1 MRRLTRLTVRVQRAL
16 LLTGVLLL
24 GAVGARAQSAKG
36 GKIDPTWLRADAASK
51 TVEFKLVA
59 GLSEAN
65 GGMNFNGFGRG
76 ALVLTV
82 PQGWNVV
89 LHFKNQDPNLPHSVE
104 VIPDAAPMPVGP
116 VTPAFEHATTGRL
129 DQGFSAGQG
138 GDVRFVPGKAG
149 PFLLFCAVP
158 GHGAAGMWIRL
169 VVSEAVGKTAG
180 GTAAEREL
188 APGSRFAGS
197 DGADARD
204 GFGGIGRAACRG
216 RG

>member
-1 MRRLTRLTVRVQRAL
+1 MRRPTRLTVRVERAL

-24 GAVGARAQSAKG
+24 GAVGARAQTAKG

-169 VVSEAVGKTAG
+169 VVSEAVDKPAVA
-180 GTAAEREL
+180 TAAER
-188 APGSRFAGS
+188 
-197 DGADARD
+197 
-204 GFGGIGRAACRG
+204 
-216 RG
+216 